1 MESEKLPGWLV
12 DGEILIAISLTQYT
26 LRPSILRLSSP
37 YILHSIA
44 KFGFL
49 TSFLDV
55 PHRNYAYIMHIST
68 DESQVLLDQSIN
80 GKI

>member
-26 LRPSILRLSSP
+26 LRPSVLRLSSP

-44 KFGFL
+44 NFGFL
-49 TSFLDV
+49 TSFWMF
-55 PHRNYAYIMHIST
+55 HIEIMHIST
-68 DESQVLLDQSIN
+68 DESQVLLN
-80 GKI
+80 